1 MKKVILI
8 FFIFFM
14 IVVTGLTKNSSK
26 ELENQIFIIKEN
38 IEVLKNKYELVLL
51 DFNFLTSPAQLFQY
65 QSQYFEN
72 DLVSIDITK
81 LKEIKKENDSLII
94 KNLNI
99 IEKHNE

>member
-94 KNLNI
+94 KDLNK